1 MSDQPETSA
10 GKILIADDEDYL
22 RDMLGTALRFA
33 GFETALAKD
42 GYDAIKQSQAFG
54 PDLVLLDVMMPGIDG
69 LEVCR
74 RMRDDGD
81 DTPVIFL
88 TALDEESDRIQGFVK
103 GGDDYVTKPFSL
115 EELIG
120 RIRAVLRRTQGSAA
134 PTSVI
139 SYGDLEIDEEAHQV
153 RRGGDLIDLSPTEY
167 KLLRY
172 LALNSERV
180 LSKSQILDHVWQYDF
195 DGDGSVVES
204 FVSYLR
210 KKVDH
215 GREPLIQT
223 VRGVGYVIRTS

>member
-1 MSDQPETSA
+1 MTDMTGSTA
-10 GKILIADDEDYL
+10 KILVADDEDYL

-33 GFETALAKD
+33 GFETSLAAD
-42 GYDAIKQSQAFG
+42 GLDAIRQAQETK

-74 RMRDDGD
+74 RMRADGD

-120 RIRAVLRRTQGSAA
+120 RIRAILRRTQGA
-134 PTSVI
+134 SVEA
-139 SYGDLEIDEEAHQV
+139 STMGYADLEIDEDAHQV
-153 RRGGDLIDLSPTEY
+153 RREGELIELSPTEF

-172 LALNSERV
+172 LVINNEKV
-180 LSKSQILDHVWQYDF
+180 LSKAQILDHVWQYDF

-204 FVSYLR
+204 FISYLR
-210 KKVDH
+210 KKVDQ
-215 GREPLIQT
+215 GRPPLIQT
-223 VRGVGYVIRTS
+223 VRGVGYVLRNES

>member
-10 GKILIADDEDYL
+10 CKILIADDEDYL

>member
-10 GKILIADDEDYL
+10 CKILIADDEDYL

-180 LSKSQILDHVWQYDF
+180 LSKSQILDHLWQYDF